1 MADRLNEEMCTIAT
15 KRFHAFRDGI
25 WAAAD
30 KVQYCIIPHIAF
42 LPESIIKKI
51 LDNYALLHSAADLDP
66 LINKC
71 SHMVPHRD
79 ALWAVVVALEAEFVP
94 LRAKAEA
101 EKVAVNKVKILGSKQ
116 KPG

>member
-1 MADRLNEEMCTIAT
+1 MADRLNEEMRTVAT
-15 KRFHAFRDGI
+15 KRLHAFRDRI

-30 KVQYCIIPHIAF
+30 EVQYCIVPHVVL

-51 LDNYALLHSAADLDP
+51 LDNYALLHSATDLDP

-79 ALWAVVVALEAEFVP
+79 ALWAVVVGLEAKFVP
-94 LRAKAEA
+94 L
-101 EKVAVNKVKILGSKQ
+101 
-116 KPG
+116 

>member
-1 MADRLNEEMCTIAT
+1 MADQLNKDMCAVAT
-15 KRFHAFRDGI
+15 KCFHVFHYGI

-30 KVQYCIIPHIAF
+30 EVQYCIVPHVAF

-71 SHMVPHRD
+71 SHMVPHQD
-79 ALWAVVVALEAEFVP
+79 ALWAVVVALEAKFVP
-94 LRAKAEA
+94 L
-101 EKVAVNKVKILGSKQ
+101 
-116 KPG
+116 